1 MVSGIHAGRGG
12 AAPAVAD
19 ASEVADA
26 WALCERR
33 RVLVD
38 EWDAS
43 GNADAAAR
51 EAWLHD
57 YHAWLRALP
66 PLLPEDLA
74 SASVELRERVRLME
88 AAVLVQAEVLACVE
102 INQ

>member
-1 MVSGIHAGRGG
+1 M
-12 AAPAVAD
+12 
-19 ASEVADA
+19 
-26 WALCERR
+26 
-33 RVLVD
+33 LVD
-38 EWDAS
+38 EWDTA
-43 GNADAAAR
+43 ADAETR

-74 SASVELRERVRLME
+74 GASVELRERVRLME